1 MHYWLRLSDP
11 TTHLI
16 DIELRLPASQ
26 EPYRLALPVWT
37 PGSYLVRE
45 YARHLQELSVADAHD
60 QPVAWER
67 LDKATWY
74 IAANPEPIRVH
85 YRLYGYEL
93 SVRTN
98 HVDTS
103 HAYITPAAACLY
115 WQGHTS
121 EPHYLSLVLPEGW
134 QIATALKPTSTALT
148 TLPTY
153 CAQDYDELV
162 DCPLEL
168 GHHSRH
174 DFTVLDKAHSF
185 VVWGEGNHDLGRI
198 IADSRRIIETEAK
211 IFGGLPYEH
220 YLFILHTLSEGGG
233 GLEHMNSTTLAYPR
247 FDFRDPE
254 RYTRFLSLVAH
265 EFFHLWNV
273 KRLRPR
279 ALLPYDYSRESYFS
293 SLWFCEGVTSYY
305 DTLILRRA
313 GLIDSATYLAQ
324 LAERITKLQQ
334 VPGRLVQSLA
344 DSSVETWIK
353 LYRPHENSQN
363 SQVSYYLKGEVV
375 AALLDLEIRSRSG
388 GQNSLDTVLQKLWY
402 GYQDTGYS
410 ETELWQLCEAAATAD
425 LSDFYERNIAGTA
438 ELDYNASLN
447 RVGLQLVPVAATTP
461 YFGVRW
467 SKGSN
472 LSAVDMGSPAQQAGI
487 WAQDEIVAINGIRVS
502 AAQLDQRLQDFRPG
516 DRVRVHVFQRD
527 QLREC
532 WVTLAEPPIS
542 SYRLETLPQV
552 NAQQQALYRQWL
564 AEA

>member
-1 MHYWLRLSDP
+1 M
-11 TTHLI
+11 
-16 DIELRLPASQ
+16 
-26 EPYRLALPVWT
+26 
-37 PGSYLVRE
+37 
-45 YARHLQELSVADAHD
+45 
-60 QPVAWER
+60 
-67 LDKATWY
+67 
-74 IAANPEPIRVH
+74 
-85 YRLYGYEL
+85 
-93 SVRTN
+93 
-98 HVDTS
+98 
-103 HAYITPAAACLY
+103 
-115 WQGHTS
+115 
-121 EPHYLSLVLPEGW
+121 LPEGW

-168 GHHSRH
+168 GYHSRH